1 MNSIP
6 ITLITQIMII
16 NIIVINKKK
25 MIITIIMYNEGTPLA
40 EAFSFQW
47 GPKKRPQCDSQH
59 FSHCGN
65 CRKNYRELYMGA
77 RRYGI
82 FLRVFNSIAHE

>member
-1 MNSIP
+1 
-6 ITLITQIMII
+6 
-16 NIIVINKKK
+16 

-59 FSHCGN
+59 FSHCGS

-82 FLRVFNSIAHE
+82 SLRVFNSIAHE

>member
-40 EAFSFQW
+40 EAFSF
-47 GPKKRPQCDSQH
+47 
-59 FSHCGN
+59 
-65 CRKNYRELYMGA
+65 
-77 RRYGI
+77 
-82 FLRVFNSIAHE
+82 